1 MLMGLARSRGRAG
14 ARVAMSAP
22 VAAPATTL
30 PEIRQAALRV
40 LPGARVRR
48 RLFWRYSLRYTAPG

>member
-1 MLMGLARSRGRAG
+1 
-14 ARVAMSAP
+14 MSAP

-30 PEIRQAALRV
+30 PEIRQTALRV